1 MENYTLGLALFDYL
15 PVFAGGIGLY
25 LVCRYC
31 AAQAGYSSSWV
42 VAIPLIALIG
52 GAMKAT
58 WKTIWVVAGINLQWM
73 SDQLF
78 FFLVTAYL
86 LMTVFVIRTLSAAR
100 NGVSLSDDWWVLP
113 LIIVTAVLGSAF
125 YLKATSDGRGWSIVL
140 IATLALASLVFL
152 LTLIRHAYVAG
163 DRIAMLLFATN
174 LILSYVLVGLARLE
188 QTAELQWIEEILNFV
203 NNSLLALA
211 AWRLTRRAAQHA

>member
-1 MENYTLGLALFDYL
+1 MNVIQDIRLAMRSAIKNAG
-15 PVFAGGIGLY
+15 FAL
-25 LVCRYC
+25 
-31 AAQAGYSSSWV
+31 

-78 FFLVTAYL
+78 FFLVTAYV
-86 LMTVFVIRTLSAAR
+86 LMTVFVIRTLRAAR
-100 NGVSLSDDWWVLP
+100 NGVSLADNWWTLP
-113 LIIVTAVLGSAF
+113 LIIVTAVLGGAF